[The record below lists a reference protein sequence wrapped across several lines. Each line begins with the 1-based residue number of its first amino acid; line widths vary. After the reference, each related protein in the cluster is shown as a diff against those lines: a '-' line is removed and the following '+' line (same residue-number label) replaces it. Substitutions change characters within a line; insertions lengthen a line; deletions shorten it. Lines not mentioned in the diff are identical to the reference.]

1 VSNSSKIVPH
11 FHIPLQSGSDAILK
25 GMRRR
30 YLTDLY
36 QNLIFSIKRQIPE
49 CCIGADV
56 MVGFPGE
63 TEDLFMETYQ
73 FICDLPISYLH
84 VFTYS
89 ERPNTPAAIL
99 NHSVSLSIRHNRSKM
114 LRNLSD
120 KKRREFYRGQLNQK
134 HSVLIENDTTEGFI
148 YGFTRNY
155 VRVGIPK
162 NTKLVNSEVKVFLEE
177 IDSTGNVR
185 GKIIES
191 KVI

>member
-1 VSNSSKIVPH
+1 
-11 FHIPLQSGSDAILK
+11 
-25 GMRRR
+25 
-30 YLTDLY
+30 
-36 QNLIFSIKRQIPE
+36 
-49 CCIGADV
+49 

-73 FICDLPISYLH
+73 FIRDLPISYLH

-99 NHSVSLSIRHNRSKM
+99 NHSVSLSIRHSRSKM